1 MAAIS
6 PDRETLDILLEMG
19 GDSLKKCFQCGTC
32 TGVCPWGLVRDF
44 AIRKMVHKTQLGL
57 VDFGDED
64 IWTCATCGAC
74 VKRCPRGVTAIDIMR
89 AMRKVISEMGVAKV
103 PDSLRISVKNIATVG
118 NPQGEAEDKR
128 GEWAEKAGV
137 KEFTSGTDW
146 LYFSCCVPAYDGKAK
161 RIAISTAEILKK
173 LGIDFGVLGAKE
185 RCCGESVRK
194 TGAETIFESLA
205 EQNISTFSENDVKQ
219 AVVSSPHCYHTF
231 KNEYPDLGAKFEVVH
246 ITQLLDRLITDGKLK
261 FSGEVKKKV
270 IYHDPCYLGRHNDIY
285 DEPRRV
291 LEAIPGVELLEFSD
305 NRQSAICCGGGG
317 GRVWMETPAAER
329 FSNLKVEQA
338 IKAGAEIIA
347 VACPYCMLMFDDSV
361 LSMGKEGVLEVK
373 DVSELVVAAM

>member
-74 VKRCPRGVTAIDIMR
+74 VKRCPRGVTAIDVMR

-161 RIAISTAEILKK
+161 RIATSTAEILKK

-219 AVVSSPHCYHTF
+219 AVY
-231 KNEYPDLGAKFEVVH
+231 
-246 ITQLLDRLITDGKLK
+246 
-261 FSGEVKKKV
+261 
-270 IYHDPCYLGRHNDIY
+270 
-285 DEPRRV
+285 
-291 LEAIPGVELLEFSD
+291 ELLRRNVEKQWLTKGHHFDLAIWMKIASWKPGM
-305 NRQSAICCGGGG
+305 SANATLIRCYDYMPAVKPPFAT
-317 GRVWMETPAAER
+317 RV
-329 FSNLKVEQA
+329 
-338 IKAGAEIIA
+338 
-347 VACPYCMLMFDDSV
+347 
-361 LSMGKEGVLEVK
+361 
-373 DVSELVVAAM
+373 